1 MLDPVELRTDPNAP
15 LPPAPDPWAGSDM
28 PSHRER
34 APFHMTEMIEAEPA
48 MAARI
53 LRRLVAPGSG
63 AAKAATAIRET
74 AQRGRPILV
83 TGCGTSEHGA
93 LAVAEIL
100 RHAMRAAGLPWQL
113 GQAGAP
119 VSVQA
124 FEAALDD
131 GLTEDSL
138 VIGISHEG
146 GTWATN
152 LALERA
158 DAAGARLAI
167 ITCSDR
173 SPGAAIA
180 DIVITTDEQDQSWC
194 HTVGYLSPIL
204 AAAAI
209 ADHLSGRALDIGGA
223 EALLAFGLTKAA
235 LADTEKLAEALS
247 AVDRLIVVGSGAD
260 RPAARELVLKVE
272 EGAHLPAAMRDLE
285 TVLHGHLAGMDSRTG
300 FVLMLTDSTRADE
313 RAARAAGVLRA
324 IAELGIKAGAI
335 LGAGTADRI
344 PADLTPAGRLIVP
357 SAGGVPPATASL
369 IGSSVP
375 LQILTE
381 RLARVRGI
389 NPDPIRREDPAYLRA
404 AEAAG

>member
-1 MLDPVELRTDPNAP
+1 MDLRTDPSAP
-15 LPPAPDPWAGSDM
+15 LPPAPDPWAGSEM
-28 PSHRER
+28 PSTRDGP
-34 APFHMTEMIEAEPA
+34 PFHMTEMIEAEPA
-48 MAARI
+48 LASRL

-63 AAKAATAIRET
+63 AARAAGAIRET

-93 LAVAEIL
+93 LAVTEIL
-100 RHAMRAAGLPWQL
+100 REAMRAAGLPWQV

-138 VIGISHEG
+138 VIAISHEG

-158 DAAGARLAI
+158 DAAGARLAL
-167 ITCSDR
+167 ITCSGG
-173 SPGAAIA
+173 SPGATLA
-180 DIVITTDEQDQSWC
+180 DIVVTTDEQDQSWC

-209 ADHLSGRALDIGGA
+209 GDHLSGRAIDVGGV
-223 EALLAFGLTKAA
+223 EALLSAGLTKDAIAA
-235 LADTEKLAEALS
+235 TERLAQALS
-247 AVDRLIVVGSGAD
+247 GVDRLIVVGSGAD

-272 EGAHLPAAMRDLE
+272 EGAHLAAAMRDLE
-285 TVLHGHLAGMDSRTG
+285 TMLHGHLAGIDGRTG
-300 FVLMLTDSTRADE
+300 FVLVLTDATGAEARTSRAT
-313 RAARAAGVLRA
+313 AVLRA
-324 IAELGIKAGAI
+324 VAELGIQAGAI
-335 LGAGTADRI
+335 LGAG
-344 PADLTPAGRLIVP
+344 PADGIAPELTPAGRLIVP
-357 SAGGVPPATASL
+357 DPGGVPPATASL
-369 IGSSVP
+369 IGSAVP
-375 LQILTE
+375 LQLLTE
-381 RLARVRGI
+381 RLARARGL
-389 NPDPIRREDPAYLRA
+389 NPDPIRRDDPAYLRA